1 MMGAADEGTG
11 SHVLA
16 DRVRQDLSRPRSRHR
31 REGLFGV
38 DSRRRMSAQQ
48 CKYHTHPCG
57 LSLSHCQRELRTGLQ
72 YGREMATA

>member
-16 DRVRQDLSRPRSRHR
+16 DRVRQDLSCPRPRHR

-38 DSRRRMSAQQ
+38 DSMRRMSAHQ
-48 CKYHTHPCG
+48 CKYRTHPCG
-57 LSLSHCQRELRTGLQ
+57 LSHCQRVLGVLQ
-72 YGREMATA
+72 HEREMANT